1 MAVLCHPQSSLVPQV
16 VHWRLGAEGVR
27 RLAAAA
33 TTPERI
39 LRKAV
44 GLQTMLAHISGVGCH
59 PVLVPECL
67 GGSWDS
73 GGLEGVLRAVTQSGD
88 LGERGV
94 N

>member
-1 MAVLCHPQSSLVPQV
+1 MPPTILPGPTSGPLEAG
-16 VHWRLGAEGVR
+16 RGGGEALGVGGCS
-27 RLAAAA
+27 
-33 TTPERI
+33 TPERI
-39 LRKAV
+39 PRKAV
-44 GLQTMLAHISGVGCH
+44 GLQTMLALISGVGDH

-73 GGLEGVLRAVTQSGD
+73 GGLVGVLRAVTQSGD